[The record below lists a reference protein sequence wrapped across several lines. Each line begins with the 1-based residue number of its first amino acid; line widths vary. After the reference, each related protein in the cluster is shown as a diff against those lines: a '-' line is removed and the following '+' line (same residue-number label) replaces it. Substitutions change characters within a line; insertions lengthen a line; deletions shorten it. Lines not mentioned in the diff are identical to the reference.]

1 MTRARLALLLV
12 ILAIA
17 GGLVWGFM
25 PRPVAV
31 EMATATQGPLTVTV
45 EEEGKTRVRD
55 RYVIHAPMSGH
66 ARRIALKVGD
76 PVRRGQVLTVLE
88 PARADALDPRT
99 RSQAQAQAR
108 AAEAALAA
116 AREDARAAEAEAT
129 LARQELARAE
139 ALGQAEFLSRAAVDQ
154 ARTRVNRSDAAREAA
169 RHAVD
174 VARHQLET
182 ARAVLARAATL
193 QAGGPTELLEV
204 RAPVDGRVLRL
215 VRESE
220 GAVAAG
226 QPLLEIGNPEAL
238 EVEVEVL
245 STQAVRIHPDARV
258 LLERWGGPPLEARVR
273 TVEPAGF
280 TKVSALGVEEQ
291 RVRVIVDITAP
302 REAWQTL
309 GDGYRV
315 DARFVLWEA
324 ADVLQVPTS
333 SLFRHKE
340 GWAVFVVEAE
350 RARLRAVDLGQRAG
364 LAAQV
369 LTGLKAGERVIA
381 HPDDRIRD
389 GVRVR
394 PRP

>member
-12 ILAIA
+12 ALAIA

-31 EMATATQGPLTVTV
+31 EIVEVTRGPLAVTV

-66 ARRIALKVGD
+66 ARRITLKVGD
-76 PVRRGQVLTVLE
+76 PIRRGQVLTVLE
-88 PARADALDPRT
+88 PARADALDPRR
-99 RSQAQAQAR
+99 RSQVQGEAR

-116 AREDARAAEAEAT
+116 AREDARAAEAEAV
-129 LARQELARAE
+129 LARQEWARAE
-139 ALGQAEFLSRAAVDQ
+139 ALGEAAFLSRAAVDQ
-154 ARTRVNRSDAAREAA
+154 ALARLNRAEAAQEAA

-174 VARHQLET
+174 VARHRLES
-182 ARAVLARAATL
+182 ARAVLARAAAL
-193 QAGGPTELLEV
+193 QAGGPAEVLEV
-204 RAPVDGRVLRL
+204 RAPVDGRVLAL
-215 VRESE
+215 ARESE

-226 QPLLEIGNPEAL
+226 QPLLEIGNPQAL
-238 EVEVEVL
+238 EVVVEVL
-245 STQAVRIHPDARV
+245 STQAVRIRPDARV
-258 LLERWGGPPLEARVR
+258 RLERWGGPPLAGRVR
-273 TVEPAGF
+273 LVEPAGF

-291 RVRVIVDITAP
+291 RVRVIVDITSP
-302 REAWQTL
+302 REQWQGL

-315 DARFVLWEA
+315 DARFVVWEA

-333 SLFRHKE
+333 SLIRHDG
-340 GWAVFVVEAE
+340 GWAVFVVETQ
-350 RARLRAVDLGQRAG
+350 RARLRAVEIGQRAG
-364 LAAQV
+364 LTAQV
-369 LTGLKAGERVIA
+369 LSGLKAGERVIA

-394 PRP
+394 PRT

>member
-1 MTRARLALLLV
+1 MTRARLALLLTL
-12 ILAIA
+12 LAIA

-31 EMATATQGPLTVTV
+31 EIAEVRRGPLTVTV

-66 ARRIALKVGD
+66 VRRIELEVGD

-88 PARADALDPRT
+88 PGRADALDARS
-99 RSQAQAQAR
+99 RSQAEAQAR
-108 AAEAALAA
+108 AAAAALAA
-116 AREDARAAEAEAT
+116 AREDARAAEAEAA
-129 LARQELARAE
+129 LARQDLARTE
-139 ALGQAEFLSRAAVDQ
+139 ALGEAGFLSRAALDQ
-154 ARTRVNRSDAAREAA
+154 ARTRVNRADAALEAA
-169 RHAVD
+169 RYAVE

-182 ARAVLARAATL
+182 TRAVLARTATL
-193 QAGGPTELLEV
+193 QAGGPAELMEV
-204 RAPVDGRVLRL
+204 RAPVAGRVLKR

-226 QPLLEIGNPEAL
+226 EPLLEIGNPEAL
-238 EVEVEVL
+238 EVAVEVL
-245 STQAVRIHPDARV
+245 STQAVRIQPNARV
-258 LLERWGGPPLEARVR
+258 HLERWGGPPLEGRVR
-273 TVEPAGF
+273 LVEPAGF

-309 GDGYRV
+309 GDAYRV

-324 ADVLQVPTS
+324 ADVLQIPTS
-333 SLFRHKE
+333 SLFRHND
-340 GWAVFVVEAE
+340 GWAVFVVEAQ
-350 RARLRAVDLGQRAG
+350 RAKLRSVQPGERAG
-364 LAAQV
+364 LVTQV
-369 LTGLKAGERVIA
+369 LAGLEAGERVVA

-394 PRP
+394 PRA